1 MASYFVHLSSE
12 ADPDTIVESL
22 KLPSYKDQLTVA
34 EMRKQVVGYLDR
46 CCNDGNKI
54 YEALRVRHAWET
66 EFHNDESAL
75 LTVGDGDDFF
85 MTVNADFD
93 RTKSVRPLLVQEKAP
108 ALKYKTVTKYQ
119 FSESGAKYVKVDLTE
134 LAGLPKDKPVEVEF
148 ENRSV
153 SVRVH
158 DWKDANWQFTVPRLQ
173 CKILPPDSSWLIK
186 DKYLQLKLRKK
197 KEDDV
202 WHSLFKTKA
211 IGERDSDESN

>member
-12 ADPDTIVESL
+12 ADADTIVETL
-22 KLPSYKDQLTVA
+22 KLPCYKDQLTVA

-66 EFHNDESAL
+66 EFTSDESAL

-93 RTKSVRPLLVQEKAP
+93 RTKSVRHLLVQEKVP

-148 ENRSV
+148 GNRSV

-197 KEDDV
+197 KEDDN